1 MSYHHQH
8 RIRSSLLAGTLV
20 MAIGLV
26 GGTAAAHAAPCVL
39 TPATGSATQTSTT
52 VTGGPQ
58 NDTIDCSGAT
68 TVTTINGNGGND
80 TITGN
85 NLGDN
90 IDGGDGNDTITGGT
104 GNDTINGG
112 LGGDTI
118 SALAGNDT
126 LIGASN
132 DGSQDTLNGGDG
144 TDTCQ
149 GPPPDGDI
157 HNGCETIST
166 PPTTG
171 PGSGTNNATELCNAS
186 GGTFKLNLTVN
197 PVVYTCVFLST
208 SANQRLPEARKI
220 CTGRGGTFVVTPLS
234 KGYSCVL
241 PATTQAVRYTPSA
254 TPVDLT

>member
-1 MSYHHQH
+1 MKDLLNRLHHH
-8 RIRSSLLAGTLV
+8 RIRSGFLAGTV
-20 MAIGLV
+20 VVAIGLV
-26 GGTAAAHAAPCVL
+26 GGTAAAQAAPCVL

-52 VTGGPQ
+52 VTGGPA

-68 TVTTINGNGGND
+68 TVTTINGNRGND

-90 IDGGDGNDTITGGT
+90 IDGGDGNDTITAGT
-104 GNDTINGG
+104 GVDSLNGG

-118 SALAGNDT
+118 SGLAGNDT

-157 HNGCETIST
+157 HNGCENTST

-171 PGSGTNNATELCNAS
+171 TGSAAANATDLCQAS
-186 GGTFKLNLTVN
+186 GGIYANVGLL
-197 PVVYTCVFLST
+197 YTCTFVLGSMNRR
-208 SANQRLPEARKI
+208 AAEARTI
-220 CTGRGGTFVVTPLS
+220 CTGRNGAFTDVNT
-234 KGYSCVL
+234 VL
-241 PATTQAVRYTPSA
+241 ASNYTCLVPA
-254 TPVDLT
+254 